1 MINDFLAAYD
11 FNLPLDDAAIDPDLA
26 YVRRKLAH
34 VARTEGLDGGYYE
47 TQELTDA
54 FLAAAREANAGVT
67 EPTSPAR
74 RQLEDILDRD
84 APYQRRLFD
93 EVCALPLAEAAA
105 HLSWL
110 TDLMRNRADMFRPV
124 EAARQIAG

>member
-1 MINDFLAAYD
+1 MINDFLAGYD
-11 FNLPLDDAAIDPDLA
+11 FNLPLDDAATDPDLV

-47 TQELTDA
+47 VQELTDA

-74 RQLEDILDRD
+74 RQLEAILDRD
-84 APYQRRLFD
+84 ISYQRRLFD
-93 EVCALPLAEAAA
+93 EVCTLPLAEAAA
-105 HLSWL
+105 HLGWL
-110 TDLMRNRADMFRPV
+110 TDLMRNRADMFSPV